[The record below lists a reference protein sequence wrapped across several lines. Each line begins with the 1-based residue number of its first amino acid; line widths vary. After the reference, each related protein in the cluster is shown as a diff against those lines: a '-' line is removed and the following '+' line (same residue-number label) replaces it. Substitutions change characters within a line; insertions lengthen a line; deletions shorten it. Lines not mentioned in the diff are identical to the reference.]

1 MKKFMEESFYSRTF
15 LYTGI
20 SVLING
26 TDKTSLELVQMG
38 RRNKVKKKLEKKYKN
53 SLEKPLESPTETST
67 GNIVWM
73 SWLQGEENA
82 PIIVQQAIKSVR
94 KNFPN
99 RKVILID
106 NENLTS
112 YVHLPDFV
120 MEKWNKG
127 LISNTH
133 FSDLLR
139 LYLLIEYG
147 GVWVDATVFIKKVP
161 ADILKEIDKGLFFFQ
176 NLRPGQSGNAI
187 WLSSWLLSAR
197 KNEPVL
203 KQTYELLMKYWKKN
217 RYIVDYF
224 LFHIFLHLVLKYHPE
239 EMLNIKKI
247 PNSLPL
253 MLMYQLRDKQNPEA
267 IKQAFNEFPIQKVTY
282 KNMPSQDS
290 NYNYLE
296 DPSNVKLI
304 LQMGD

>member
-1 MKKFMEESFYSRTF
+1 MKLRSDDVKKFMEESFYSRTF

-176 NLRPGQSGNAI
+176 NLRPGQS
-187 WLSSWLLSAR
+187 
-197 KNEPVL
+197 
-203 KQTYELLMKYWKKN
+203 
-217 RYIVDYF
+217 
-224 LFHIFLHLVLKYHPE
+224 
-239 EMLNIKKI
+239 
-247 PNSLPL
+247 
-253 MLMYQLRDKQNPEA
+253 
-267 IKQAFNEFPIQKVTY
+267 
-282 KNMPSQDS
+282 
-290 NYNYLE
+290 
-296 DPSNVKLI
+296 
-304 LQMGD
+304 